1 MLSGIIFICVYSFTH
16 IRFGVYSIF
25 HHSKWSPQRKCHATH
40 PFLLGIYV
48 YAVGF
53 SSNSHVVF
61 LLVKMKHLG
70 GFQWLKNPFRFTN
83 MSKNLPT
90 KNNHLKKLLRN
101 ERSESRDPKKIHP
114 GNSEDWKNN
123 LQPNLEES
131 WFSLWKK
138 KKNIQKSEWRHV
150 TFQRA
155 SWVKF
160 SQPLSASFPHGPRIC
175 GKSWWVRNGSF
186 QRTFRGGLARS
197 SPGNPADFFF
207 FKRFAKIPK
216 VWHWTSITSRMASK
230 VVCSHPTQHFWP
242 TVTVENPLDSKNP
255 NQNHP
260 KIQKLTSAKISVSSS
275 PTILP

>member
-1 MLSGIIFICVYSFTH
+1 
-16 IRFGVYSIF
+16 
-25 HHSKWSPQRKCHATH
+25 
-40 PFLLGIYV
+40 
-48 YAVGF
+48 
-53 SSNSHVVF
+53 
-61 LLVKMKHLG
+61 
-70 GFQWLKNPFRFTN
+70 

-90 KNNHLKKLLRN
+90 KNSHLKKLLRN

-131 WFSLWKK
+131 WFFPYGNKK
-138 KKNIQKSEWRHV
+138 HPKNEWRHV

-155 SWVKF
+155 FWAKF

-175 GKSWWVRNGSF
+175 GKSWWVPWVRNGSE
-186 QRTFRGGLARS
+186 TDISGGLGSVIPRK
-197 SPGNPADFFF
+197 PGGFFF

-216 VWHWTSITSRMASK
+216 VCHWTSITSRMASK
-230 VVCSHPTQHFWP
+230 VVWLPSHTAFL
-242 TVTVENPLDSKNP
+242 TNSNCKKEPLNSKNP

>member
-138 KKNIQKSEWRHV
+138 KKHPKK
-150 TFQRA
+150 
-155 SWVKF
+155 WVA
-160 SQPLSASFPHGPRIC
+160 PRDVPASFLGKVFPATFCKLPPWTQNLWKVVMGPMGPKRVFSTDI
-175 GKSWWVRNGSF
+175 S
-186 QRTFRGGLARS
+186 GGLGSVIPRK
-197 SPGNPADFFF
+197 PGGFFF
-207 FKRFAKIPK
+207 LQKIRQDP
-216 VWHWTSITSRMASK
+216 
-230 VVCSHPTQHFWP
+230 Q
-242 TVTVENPLDSKNP
+242 
-255 NQNHP
+255 
-260 KIQKLTSAKISVSSS
+260 SVSLNINHLKNGLQSCLAPIPHS
-275 PTILP
+275 IFDQQ

>member
-1 MLSGIIFICVYSFTH
+1 MLSGIIFICVYSFAH

-70 GFQWLKNPFRFTN
+70 GVQWLKNPFRFTN

-90 KNNHLKKLLRN
+90 KNSHLKKLLRN

-131 WFSLWKK
+131 WFFPYGNKK
-138 KKNIQKSEWRHV
+138 HPKNEWRHV

-155 SWVKF
+155 FWAKF

-175 GKSWWVRNGSF
+175 GMSWWVPWVRNGSE
-186 QRTFRGGLARS
+186 TDISGGLGSVIPRK
-197 SPGNPADFFF
+197 PGGFFF
-207 FKRFAKIPK
+207 LQKIRQDP
-216 VWHWTSITSRMASK
+216 
-230 VVCSHPTQHFWP
+230 Q
-242 TVTVENPLDSKNP
+242 
-255 NQNHP
+255 
-260 KIQKLTSAKISVSSS
+260 SVSLNINHLKNGLQSCLAPIPHS
-275 PTILP
+275 MFDQQ